1 MLNLFPALLL
11 EVPSWDRVRRCLCN
25 HDPATERQV
34 DSEIPRMS
42 FISES
47 NSPIVLFSYNKGNIA
62 RSTGKIQDAAGLVS
76 YSLGQELL
84 YQGLGIST

>member
-1 MLNLFPALLL
+1 
-11 EVPSWDRVRRCLCN
+11 
-25 HDPATERQV
+25 
-34 DSEIPRMS
+34 MS
-42 FISES
+42 FKGES
-47 NSPIVLFSYNKGNIA
+47 NSPIVLVSYNKGNIA